1 MSCTVLILVSWAGL
15 LIGYVAVM
23 YWAGRDR

>member
-15 LIGYVAVM
+15 LVALVARL
-23 YWAGRDR
+23 WWVGRRR